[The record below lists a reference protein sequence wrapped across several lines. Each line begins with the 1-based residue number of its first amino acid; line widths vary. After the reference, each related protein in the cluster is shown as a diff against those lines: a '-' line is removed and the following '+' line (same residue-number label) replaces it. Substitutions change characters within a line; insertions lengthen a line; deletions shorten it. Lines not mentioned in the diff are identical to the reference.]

1 MEIIYTEITQDL
13 TAGLLEVAL
22 QELVAKRKVYY
33 IVPSSMSFEKEKE
46 ILERLAHG
54 NDTAV
59 FDLMVTRFKQL
70 PYYFDKR
77 ESTTDKV
84 ELGSAGFSM
93 LFRRVLRSFSKEDL
107 PLYYSMQNSAGFLEL
122 LVQLRTELLT
132 ANLTADDLPVNP
144 KNEELKKIFSR
155 FENEL
160 DEEYAN
166 FSEFSDFTQ
175 RIAQGEFDTVLQNAV
190 FVIDGYTRFSA
201 EEEFFIST
209 VQNRLARLIM
219 GTYADEKS
227 LTSLSESIYTNGVEL
242 IQHFRDKFGAQLT
255 RYHGK
260 DVNEVYSKLTTL
272 IDQDSRF
279 VISDEP
285 IKITDDDSTHF
296 RIWEAENQTA
306 EIERVAKEIRQKI
319 SKGIPFKDFTVLV
332 GDVSAYEIP
341 VKEIFDLYEIP
352 YFYAQEEAMSQH
364 PLIVFFESLY
374 AIKKNNYRPDDVVNL
389 LKSKVYKIDN
399 LEEEVIDQFEYYVHK
414 FKISGHKR
422 FTEEFTESEF
432 SGLESVDT
440 LRELLLGA
448 HSPLQHFLTT
458 NQKKTGKNWVKELR
472 KFLEEG
478 NVMAEMNHYF
488 SEAEAQ
494 GDHQL
499 ADRHEQV
506 WRLLLTVL
514 TEFEAVFSAEKMK
527 NIEFLDILL
536 AGLKNAK
543 YRQIPANVDV
553 VKVRDYELVEPQT
566 NKYVYAIGLSQ
577 TNFPRIKRNSTL
589 LTDEERAE
597 INAHTADHQFIEQLN
612 VRNYH
617 KNMFTVLSLVNSA
630 TKSLVMSMPQI
641 MGNEQGELSP
651 IFQLFVSHAEGK
663 VINKIQSVNLQE
675 GIEHVANSRAVIA
688 MMGKI
693 ERALHENEEGAKDKR
708 AFWSSLF
715 RLLVKENPDFQNIL
729 ISVDHDIETE
739 KLAPETLE
747 KLYGDKI
754 YASVSS
760 FERFY
765 NCEYQYFLENT
776 LGLETFENI
785 DINSKIVGN
794 FFHEV
799 FEKVMQLTELSVDNF
814 DEKLGTVLQE
824 VDKNYARYF
833 TQDAT
838 ARFTWVNLEE
848 IVRQTA
854 RMLKRTVA
862 ADELTT
868 LLTESSFG
876 LPKSELGQFSIEE
889 IYLRG
894 RIDRIDQL
902 SSERLGA
909 VDYKSSAHSF
919 KLQDAYDGLSLQFL
933 TYLDVLKKAFPQQ
946 KIWGALYLQFKN
958 QPLNLNEVNHLSEI
972 ALLLNQAMRYEGLL
986 LTDAVADVQKVDSIA
1001 IKKNNLYSPE
1011 VFDELLQ
1018 MNEQHYKN
1026 AGKRLKSGKIA
1037 INPTMKRSEGIDKS
1051 GNVQG
1056 CRYCPLKSICRF
1068 EANVHMQ
1075 QHTREI
1081 GQKSAAEILA
1091 ELKGEATKD
1100 E

>member
-1 MEIIYTEITQDL
+1 M
-13 TAGLLEVAL
+13 
-22 QELVAKRKVYY
+22 
-33 IVPSSMSFEKEKE
+33 
-46 ILERLAHG
+46 
-54 NDTAV
+54 
-59 FDLMVTRFKQL
+59 
-70 PYYFDKR
+70 
-77 ESTTDKV
+77 
-84 ELGSAGFSM
+84 
-93 LFRRVLRSFSKEDL
+93 
-107 PLYYSMQNSAGFLEL
+107 
-122 LVQLRTELLT
+122 
-132 ANLTADDLPVNP
+132 
-144 KNEELKKIFSR
+144 
-155 FENEL
+155 
-160 DEEYAN
+160 
-166 FSEFSDFTQ
+166 
-175 RIAQGEFDTVLQNAV
+175 
-190 FVIDGYTRFSA
+190 
-201 EEEFFIST
+201 
-209 VQNRLARLIM
+209 
-219 GTYADEKS
+219 
-227 LTSLSESIYTNGVEL
+227 
-242 IQHFRDKFGAQLT
+242 
-255 RYHGK
+255 
-260 DVNEVYSKLTTL
+260 
-272 IDQDSRF
+272 
-279 VISDEP
+279 
-285 IKITDDDSTHF
+285 
-296 RIWEAENQTA
+296 
-306 EIERVAKEIRQKI
+306 
-319 SKGIPFKDFTVLV
+319 
-332 GDVSAYEIP
+332 
-341 VKEIFDLYEIP
+341 
-352 YFYAQEEAMSQH
+352 
-364 PLIVFFESLY
+364 
-374 AIKKNNYRPDDVVNL
+374 
-389 LKSKVYKIDN
+389 
-399 LEEEVIDQFEYYVHK
+399 
-414 FKISGHKR
+414 
-422 FTEEFTESEF
+422 
-432 SGLESVDT
+432 
-440 LRELLLGA
+440 
-448 HSPLQHFLTT
+448 
-458 NQKKTGKNWVKELR
+458 
-472 KFLEEG
+472 
-478 NVMAEMNHYF
+478 
-488 SEAEAQ
+488 
-494 GDHQL
+494 
-499 ADRHEQV
+499 
-506 WRLLLTVL
+506 
-514 TEFEAVFSAEKMK
+514 
-527 NIEFLDILL
+527 
-536 AGLKNAK
+536 
-543 YRQIPANVDV
+543 
-553 VKVRDYELVEPQT
+553 
-566 NKYVYAIGLSQ
+566 
-577 TNFPRIKRNSTL
+577 
-589 LTDEERAE
+589 
-597 INAHTADHQFIEQLN
+597 
-612 VRNYH
+612 
-617 KNMFTVLSLVNSA
+617 
-630 TKSLVMSMPQI
+630 
-641 MGNEQGELSP
+641 
-651 IFQLFVSHAEGK
+651 SHAEGK

-708 AFWSSLF
+708 AFWSSIF

>member
-1 MEIIYTEITQDL
+1 
-13 TAGLLEVAL
+13 
-22 QELVAKRKVYY
+22 
-33 IVPSSMSFEKEKE
+33 
-46 ILERLAHG
+46 
-54 NDTAV
+54 
-59 FDLMVTRFKQL
+59 
-70 PYYFDKR
+70 
-77 ESTTDKV
+77 
-84 ELGSAGFSM
+84 
-93 LFRRVLRSFSKEDL
+93 
-107 PLYYSMQNSAGFLEL
+107 
-122 LVQLRTELLT
+122 
-132 ANLTADDLPVNP
+132 
-144 KNEELKKIFSR
+144 
-155 FENEL
+155 
-160 DEEYAN
+160 
-166 FSEFSDFTQ
+166 
-175 RIAQGEFDTVLQNAV
+175 
-190 FVIDGYTRFSA
+190 
-201 EEEFFIST
+201 
-209 VQNRLARLIM
+209 
-219 GTYADEKS
+219 
-227 LTSLSESIYTNGVEL
+227 
-242 IQHFRDKFGAQLT
+242 
-255 RYHGK
+255 
-260 DVNEVYSKLTTL
+260 
-272 IDQDSRF
+272 
-279 VISDEP
+279 
-285 IKITDDDSTHF
+285 
-296 RIWEAENQTA
+296 
-306 EIERVAKEIRQKI
+306 
-319 SKGIPFKDFTVLV
+319 
-332 GDVSAYEIP
+332 
-341 VKEIFDLYEIP
+341 
-352 YFYAQEEAMSQH
+352 
-364 PLIVFFESLY
+364 
-374 AIKKNNYRPDDVVNL
+374 
-389 LKSKVYKIDN
+389 
-399 LEEEVIDQFEYYVHK
+399 
-414 FKISGHKR
+414 
-422 FTEEFTESEF
+422 
-432 SGLESVDT
+432 
-440 LRELLLGA
+440 
-448 HSPLQHFLTT
+448 
-458 NQKKTGKNWVKELR
+458 
-472 KFLEEG
+472 
-478 NVMAEMNHYF
+478 MNHYF

-553 VKVRDYELVEPQT
+553 VKVRDYELVEQQT

-693 ERALHENEEGAKDKR
+693 ERALHENGEGAKDKR

-715 RLLVKENPDFQNIL
+715 RLLVKEHPDFQNIL

-739 KLAPETLE
+739 KLAPETLK

-1001 IKKNNLYSPE
+1001 I
-1011 VFDELLQ
+1011 
-1018 MNEQHYKN
+1018 
-1026 AGKRLKSGKIA
+1026 
-1037 INPTMKRSEGIDKS
+1037 
-1051 GNVQG
+1051 
-1056 CRYCPLKSICRF
+1056 
-1068 EANVHMQ
+1068 
-1075 QHTREI
+1075 
-1081 GQKSAAEILA
+1081 
-1091 ELKGEATKD
+1091 
-1100 E
+1100 

>member
-1 MEIIYTEITQDL
+1 
-13 TAGLLEVAL
+13 
-22 QELVAKRKVYY
+22 
-33 IVPSSMSFEKEKE
+33 
-46 ILERLAHG
+46 
-54 NDTAV
+54 
-59 FDLMVTRFKQL
+59 
-70 PYYFDKR
+70 
-77 ESTTDKV
+77 
-84 ELGSAGFSM
+84 
-93 LFRRVLRSFSKEDL
+93 
-107 PLYYSMQNSAGFLEL
+107 
-122 LVQLRTELLT
+122 
-132 ANLTADDLPVNP
+132 
-144 KNEELKKIFSR
+144 
-155 FENEL
+155 
-160 DEEYAN
+160 
-166 FSEFSDFTQ
+166 
-175 RIAQGEFDTVLQNAV
+175 
-190 FVIDGYTRFSA
+190 
-201 EEEFFIST
+201 
-209 VQNRLARLIM
+209 
-219 GTYADEKS
+219 
-227 LTSLSESIYTNGVEL
+227 
-242 IQHFRDKFGAQLT
+242 
-255 RYHGK
+255 
-260 DVNEVYSKLTTL
+260 
-272 IDQDSRF
+272 
-279 VISDEP
+279 
-285 IKITDDDSTHF
+285 
-296 RIWEAENQTA
+296 
-306 EIERVAKEIRQKI
+306 
-319 SKGIPFKDFTVLV
+319 
-332 GDVSAYEIP
+332 
-341 VKEIFDLYEIP
+341 
-352 YFYAQEEAMSQH
+352 
-364 PLIVFFESLY
+364 
-374 AIKKNNYRPDDVVNL
+374 
-389 LKSKVYKIDN
+389 
-399 LEEEVIDQFEYYVHK
+399 
-414 FKISGHKR
+414 
-422 FTEEFTESEF
+422 
-432 SGLESVDT
+432 
-440 LRELLLGA
+440 
-448 HSPLQHFLTT
+448 
-458 NQKKTGKNWVKELR
+458 
-472 KFLEEG
+472 
-478 NVMAEMNHYF
+478 
-488 SEAEAQ
+488 
-494 GDHQL
+494 
-499 ADRHEQV
+499 
-506 WRLLLTVL
+506 
-514 TEFEAVFSAEKMK
+514 
-527 NIEFLDILL
+527 
-536 AGLKNAK
+536 
-543 YRQIPANVDV
+543 
-553 VKVRDYELVEPQT
+553 
-566 NKYVYAIGLSQ
+566 
-577 TNFPRIKRNSTL
+577 
-589 LTDEERAE
+589 
-597 INAHTADHQFIEQLN
+597 
-612 VRNYH
+612 
-617 KNMFTVLSLVNSA
+617 
-630 TKSLVMSMPQI
+630 MPQI
-641 MGNEQGELSP
+641 MSNEQGELSP

-854 RMLKRTVA
+854 RMLKRTVE

-933 TYLDVLKKAFPQQ
+933 TYLDVLKKSFPQQ